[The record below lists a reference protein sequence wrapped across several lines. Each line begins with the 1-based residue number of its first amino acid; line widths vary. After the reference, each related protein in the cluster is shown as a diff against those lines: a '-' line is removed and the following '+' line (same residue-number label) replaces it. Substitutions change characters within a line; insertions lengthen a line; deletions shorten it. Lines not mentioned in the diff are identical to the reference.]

1 MALLNDREL
10 IDLIRSVGYLN
21 ANGECFAE
29 KETFQKLIDEGKEL
43 SAKYEVDYEINYAT
57 FKAKTIESFKK
68 YIDPKSYIVLF
79 FLAMLTYK
87 GADYSSLMTCG
98 NLLLHG
104 SSND

>member
-10 IDLIRSVGYLN
+10 IDLIYAMGYLN
-21 ANGECFAE
+21 ANSEC
-29 KETFQKLIDEGKEL
+29 
-43 SAKYEVDYEINYAT
+43 DYESNYAT
-57 FKAKTIESFKK
+57 FNAKTIQSFKR